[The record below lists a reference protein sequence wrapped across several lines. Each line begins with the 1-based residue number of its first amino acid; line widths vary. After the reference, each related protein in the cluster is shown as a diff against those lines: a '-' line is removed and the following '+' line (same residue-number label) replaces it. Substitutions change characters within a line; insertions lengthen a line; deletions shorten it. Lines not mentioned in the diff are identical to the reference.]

1 MVNVVLT
8 LIDLNKQTK
17 TAFVDL
23 RESFICSILSNVIL
37 SFFWFSL
44 QPRKKTFPKL
54 ALKILPKKKK
64 TIPRLD
70 VHILFTTPI
79 ILFFF
84 FYAFS
89 LFFTFFH
96 YSYTIL
102 FFWCPVIFL
111 KCFYYKY
118 TLIHYTYFFDVFK
131 TFSLHLYYFGFL
143 VSSHILKMYLT

>member
-54 ALKILPKKKK
+54 ALKILPKKKDNPA
-64 TIPRLD
+64 PRRSHT
-70 VHILFTTPI
+70 VHYTYNSV
-79 ILFFF
+79 FFF

-111 KCFYYKY
+111 KCFYYNY
-118 TLIHYTYFFDVFK
+118 TLIHYTYFLMCLKHFHYTYTILAFWYHL
-131 TFSLHLYYFGFL
+131 TFWKC
-143 VSSHILKMYLT
+143 I